1 MHDGD
6 TPLRGR
12 GNVLFDSTYPTYD
25 PPPKER
31 RCRISAASVPN
42 EKAFERAV
50 VPRVPYIRML
60 VISCRQSHVRD
71 AGL

>member
-25 PPPKER
+25 PPPRER

-42 EKAFERAV
+42 EKASNALLFLASV
-50 VPRVPYIRML
+50 L
-60 VISCRQSHVRD
+60 HVCE
-71 AGL
+71 